1 MVSVECDPGLFY
13 LMLFHCSLAL
23 SRVERDQAGLIAVD
37 ALGADLA
44 GFLGIE
50 CKIAETLPERI
61 CALVY
66 AKLKSFANSIG
77 LPFRYAPPCLLLAD
91 MS

>member
-50 CKIAETLPERI
+50 CKIAEKRCRSASALWSTL
-61 CALVY
+61 
-66 AKLKSFANSIG
+66 N
-77 LPFRYAPPCLLLAD
+77 
-91 MS
+91 